1 MTAPVGAPAPDV
13 TRRGRVGWSLVVLV
27 LVLGVALPLRG
38 LMRAQG
44 PPMEEGFMLAF
55 PEFVL
60 DGLVPNRDFLHLY
73 GPGSLWALAG
83 TFRVFGVSLATERW
97 FGLLQQIGII
107 ASIVLLARFWGRT
120 VALTCGLVCL
130 VLIVPPIGL
139 TALAWDGG
147 VALVGLG
154 MVCILEGRRR
164 ARPDDTGSGAAVGW
178 ILAGGILLGLGLTFR
193 LDLVVAAALGGV
205 AAVWGLGRRAWVRLA
220 LGAVIGTSPYL
231 VHLVMAG
238 PVTVFRGMVLDPVF
252 HLRGG
257 RRLPVPPPW
266 DHLDSVLQR
275 VGVEALPR
283 WPSVLSTPAQ
293 LALWFWLLIATV
305 LALLAVGAWAVRR
318 DRDRFEA
325 RVLFAVGAL
334 SLGLLP
340 QAVQRV
346 DSAHLAWVSCV
357 PVAFLPVAIVEL
369 LRILRPSMRLGRRA
383 AVAAITAAVLI
394 LAVLPHFTARIYYDY
409 TAQSFGYRRTAVAI
423 EHEGRRFYYGRAE
436 VQGAAEALLTRIDE
450 LTAPGDRL
458 FVGTSDLR
466 RTPYSDAYLYYML
479 PDLTPATYFVEM
491 DPGMAN
497 REGSRMPE
505 DLASA
510 DVVVLSSIWKDWSE
524 PNDSRRYG
532 SLESSRV
539 LAARFCQVGSFGEGI
554 YDLYTPRPA
563 GGCPVGS
570 TVPTPPGL

>member
-1 MTAPVGAPAPDV
+1 MTAPAGAPATDA
-13 TRRGRVGWSLVVLV
+13 RRPGRLGWTVVILV
-27 LVLGVALPLRG
+27 LALGVALPLRG

-120 VALTCGLVCL
+120 VALTCGLVCIAL
-130 VLIVPPIGL
+130 VMPPIGL

-154 MVCILEGRRR
+154 LVCILEGRRR
-164 ARPDDTGSGAAVGW
+164 SRPDAPDDGAAVRW

-193 LDLVVAAALGGV
+193 LDLVVAAGLGGV
-205 AAVWGLGRRAWVRLA
+205 TAVWGLGRRARGRLV
-220 LGAVIGTSPYL
+220 LGAAIGVAPYL
-231 VHLVMAG
+231 IHLAMAG
-238 PVTVFRGMVLDPVF
+238 PVTVFRGMVLDPVVY
-252 HLRGG
+252 LRGG

-266 DHLDSVLQR
+266 DRLDSVLQR

-283 WPSVLSTPAQ
+283 WPSMLSTSAQ

-305 LALLAVGAWAVRR
+305 LLLLAVGAWAVRR
-318 DRDRFEA
+318 DPGRFEA
-325 RVLFAVGAL
+325 RVLLAVGAL

-383 AVAAITAAVLI
+383 AVAAVTAAFLV
-394 LAVLPHFTARIYYDY
+394 LAVLPHFTARVYYDY

-423 EHEGRRFYYGRAE
+423 RHEGRLFYYGRAE
-436 VQGAAEALLTRIDE
+436 VQGAAEALLARIDAITE
-450 LTAPGDRL
+450 PGDRL

-479 PDLTPATYFVEM
+479 PDLAPATYFVEM

-497 REGSRMPE
+497 REGSRMPD

-524 PNDSRRYG
+524 PNDSRKFG

-539 LAARFCQVGSFGEGI
+539 LATRFCQVGSFGDGI
-554 YDLYTPRPA
+554 YDLYTPRPSD
-563 GGCPVGS
+563 GCAPGT
-570 TVPTPPGL
+570 TVPEPPGL

>member
-1 MTAPVGAPAPDV
+1 MTVPVGTPQAPT
-13 TRRGRVGWSLVVLV
+13 TRRGRVGWLLLV
-27 LVLGVALPLRG
+27 LALAIAIALPLRG

-83 TFRVFGVSLATERW
+83 TFRVFGVSLAAERW
-97 FGLLQQIGII
+97 FGLLQQIGVI

-120 VALTCGLVCL
+120 IALTCGLVCL
-130 VLIVPPIGL
+130 VVIVPPIGL

-147 VALVGLG
+147 VALAGLG
-154 MVCILEGRRR
+154 LVCVLEGRRR
-164 ARPDDTGSGAAVGW
+164 TRPTPDGRGPAVGW
-178 ILAGGILLGLGLTFR
+178 ILAGGILLGLALTFR
-193 LDLVVAAALGGV
+193 LDLIVAATLGG
-205 AAVWGLGRRAWVRLA
+205 ATAVWGLGARAHRRLA
-220 LGAVIGTSPYL
+220 LGAAIGVSPYL
-231 VHLVMAG
+231 IHLATAG
-238 PVTVFRGMVLDPVF
+238 PITVFRGMVLDPVVA
-252 HLRGG
+252 LRGG

-305 LALLAVGAWAVRR
+305 LLLLGVGAWAVRR
-318 DRDRFEA
+318 EPHRLEA
-325 RVLFAVGAL
+325 RVLIAVGAL

-369 LRILRPSMRLGRRA
+369 LRILRPSMRRGARA
-383 AVAAITAAVLI
+383 AIAATAAATLI
-394 LAVLPHFTARIYYDY
+394 LVVLPHFTARIYYDY
-409 TAQSFGYRRTAVAI
+409 TAQSFGYRRTAVPI
-423 EHEGRRFYYGRAE
+423 RHEGRLFYYGRAE
-436 VQGAAEALLTRIDE
+436 VQGAAEALLARIDE

-479 PDLTPATYFVEM
+479 PELRPATYFVEM

-497 REGSRMPE
+497 REGSRMPD

-510 DVVVLSSIWKDWSE
+510 DVVVLSSIWRDWSE

-539 LAARFCQVGSFGEGI
+539 LAARFCQVGAFGDGI

-563 GGCPVGS
+563 GGCPAGT
-570 TVPTPPGL
+570 TVPDPPGL